1 MTREGRG
8 AEWARCESN
17 PRPTGERLQLQPN
30 SSRWKGK
37 PESASMDF
45 PPRQRHS
52 GQAAGLSR
60 LLQCLKGSS
69 SSCVKSGAEK
79 SSGGDVV
86 ECGGGGRVAGGGLL
100 VAASRHRRGLET
112 ETEQAQ
118 PPASEFQRPRNALQR
133 RKAGQPGAGMCQ

>member
-1 MTREGRG
+1 MEREARISLHGFPAK
-8 AEWARCESN
+8 AE
-17 PRPTGERLQLQPN
+17 TQQ
-30 SSRWKGK
+30 
-37 PESASMDF
+37 ASC
-45 PPRQRHS
+45 
-52 GQAAGLSR
+52 R
-60 LLQCLKGSS
+60 LLSPPAVFERKCFI
-69 SSCVKSGAEK
+69 CVKSGAEK

>member
-17 PRPTGERLQLQPN
+17 PRPTGERLQLHPNTPSSIGSQNQPPWI
-30 SSRWKGK
+30 SRQGR
-37 PESASMDF
+37 DT
-45 PPRQRHS
+45 
-52 GQAAGLSR
+52 AAGLSR